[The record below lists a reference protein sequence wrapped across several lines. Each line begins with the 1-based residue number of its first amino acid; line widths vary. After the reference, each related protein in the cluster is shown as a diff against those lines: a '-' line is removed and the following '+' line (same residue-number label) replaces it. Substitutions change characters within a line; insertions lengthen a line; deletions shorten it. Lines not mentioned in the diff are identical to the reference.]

1 MIAVDTNILVY
12 AHRPDLPFHSAAARC
27 LTGLAEGPS
36 VWGIPWSCV
45 HEFLSVV
52 TNPRAFRIPTPAA
65 QALAFLGGLR
75 DSGRCV
81 LLAAP
86 AGSRVTMGLDPGI
99 RTGVKV
105 AVIDG
110 TGKLLEPATVYPF
123 QPRNDLRGAQAH
135 DARIAAVCLSHGV
148 REFWS
153 ADRDFSRYP
162 ALRVRNPLG

>member
-12 AHRPDLPFHSAAARC
+12 AHRSDLPFHAEAARC
-27 LTGLAEGPS
+27 LTSLAEGPT
-36 VWGIPWSCV
+36 VWGIPWSCA

-52 TNPRAFRIPTPAA
+52 TNPRGFRIPTPAA

-81 LLAAP
+81 LLAEGEAHWENLSLLVT
-86 AGSRVTMGLDPGI
+86 AGEV
-99 RTGVKV
+99 
-105 AVIDG
+105 
-110 TGKLLEPATVYPF
+110 
-123 QPRNDLRGAQAH
+123 RGGQVH